1 MPFHAMKPLLVAT
14 SNPAKLDEY
23 RLLLRD
29 YNLAPVS
36 LREAGVDD
44 HAPEET
50 ADTFAGNALLKARF
64 YFARANLPTIADDG
78 GLMVDALG
86 GEPGVRSHRWLAGE
100 AAATNLPPGDLDRA
114 LADEVIRRM
123 AGVEPARRG
132 ARLRAAT
139 ALVYHEHG
147 RIHERVS
154 EAALEGVIADRV
166 WPRMRAG
173 FPYRAVLFLPNR
185 GCYLGEL
192 SDDEAARVSQRRAA
206 LEGLRAHLIKIA
218 GLR

>member
-1 MPFHAMKPLLVAT
+1 MKPLLVAT
-14 SNPAKLDEY
+14 TNPAKLDEY

-29 YNLAPVS
+29 YGLAPVS

-50 ADTFAGNALLKARF
+50 GATFTENALLKARF

-78 GLMVDALG
+78 GLVVDALG
-86 GEPGVRSHRWLAGE
+86 GEPGVHSHRWLSG
-100 AAATNLPPGDLDRA
+100 AAANVPQGDLDRA
-114 LADEVIRRM
+114 LAEEVIRRM
-123 AGVEPARRG
+123 AGVEPARRS

-147 RIHERVS
+147 RLHERVS
-154 EAALEGVIADRV
+154 EAALEGVIADRT

-173 FPYRAVLFLPNR
+173 FPYRAVLILPDR

-192 SDDEAARVSQRRAA
+192 SDEDAARLSQRRSA
-206 LEGLRAHLIKIA
+206 LESLRTDLLRVA
-218 GLR
+218 GSR

>member
-1 MPFHAMKPLLVAT
+1 MKPLLVAT
-14 SNPAKLDEY
+14 TNSAKLDEY

-29 YNLAPVS
+29 YGLAPVS
-36 LREAGVDD
+36 LRDAGIDD
-44 HAPEET
+44 HTAAET
-50 ADTFAGNALLKARF
+50 VATFAENALLKARF

-78 GLMVDALG
+78 GLEVDALG
-86 GEPGVRSHRWLAGE
+86 GEPGVLSHRWLAAGG
-100 AAATNLPPGDLDRA
+100 AAVPTGGLDRA
-114 LADEVIRRM
+114 LAEEVIRRM
-123 AGVEPARRG
+123 ASVEPARRS
-132 ARLRAAT
+132 ARLRAAG

-154 EAALEGVIADRV
+154 EAALEGVVADRL

-173 FPYRAVLFLPNR
+173 FPYRAVLFLPDR

-192 SDDEAARVSQRRAA
+192 SDEDAARISQRRAV
-206 LEGLRAHLIKIA
+206 LEGLRADLVQLA

>member
-1 MPFHAMKPLLVAT
+1 MKPLLVAT
-14 SNPAKLDEY
+14 TNPAKLDEY
-23 RLLLRD
+23 RLLLREYD
-29 YNLAPVS
+29 LAPVS

-50 ADTFAGNALLKARF
+50 GTTFTENALLKARF

-86 GEPGVRSHRWLAGE
+86 GEPGVRSHRWLADAGG
-100 AAATNLPPGDLDRA
+100 AAAAHADDRA
-114 LADEVIRRM
+114 LAEEVIRRM
-123 AGVEPARRG
+123 AGVEPSRRG
-132 ARLRAAT
+132 ARLRSAT

-166 WPRMRAG
+166 WPRMRKG
-173 FPYRAVLFLPNR
+173 FPYRAVLFLPDR

-192 SDDEAARVSQRRAA
+192 SDEDAAHLSQRRAS
-206 LEGLRAHLIKIA
+206 LQGLRADLMQIA

>member
-1 MPFHAMKPLLVAT
+1 MKPLLVAT
-14 SNPAKLDEY
+14 TNPAKLDEY

-29 YNLAPVS
+29 YGLVPVS

-44 HAPEET
+44 HTPAET
-50 ADTFAGNALLKARF
+50 GATFAENALLKARF

-78 GLMVDALG
+78 GLEVDALG
-86 GEPGVRSHRWLAGE
+86 GEPGVRSHRWLAAGG
-100 AAATNLPPGDLDRA
+100 AAAASGGLDRA
-114 LADEVIRRM
+114 LAEEVIRRM
-123 AGVEPARRG
+123 AGVDPARRS
-132 ARLRAAT
+132 ARLRAAG

-154 EAALEGVIADRV
+154 EAALEGVVADRL

-173 FPYRAVLFLPNR
+173 FPYRAVLFLPDR

-192 SDDEAARVSQRRAA
+192 SDEDAARISQRRAM
-206 LEGLRAHLIKIA
+206 LEGLRADLVQLA

>member
-1 MPFHAMKPLLVAT
+1 MKPLLVAT
-14 SNPAKLDEY
+14 TNPAKLDEY

-29 YNLAPVS
+29 YGLVPLS
-36 LREAGVDD
+36 LREAGIDD
-44 HAPEET
+44 HTPAET
-50 ADTFAGNALLKARF
+50 GATFAENALLKARF

-78 GLMVDALG
+78 GLEVDALG
-86 GEPGVRSHRWLAGE
+86 GEPGVRSHRWLAAGGGS
-100 AAATNLPPGDLDRA
+100 AASGGLDRA
-114 LADEVIRRM
+114 LAEEVIRRM
-123 AGVEPARRG
+123 AGVEPARRS
-132 ARLRAAT
+132 ARLRAAG

-154 EAALEGVIADRV
+154 EAALEGVVADRL

-173 FPYRAVLFLPNR
+173 FPYRAVLFLPDR

-192 SDDEAARVSQRRAA
+192 SDEDAARISQRRAV
-206 LEGLRAHLIKIA
+206 LEGLRADLVQLA